1 MANRLASLK
10 SEDGRNRKIS
20 FFAGQSQTPPS
31 DMERRMEDEEESLMK
46 EWERTVKHRHEDS
59 LSIRPLSVSSGESVK
74 TSTTSN
80 MRIGSS
86 RTASLAENS
95 SGSLSFDFP
104 EIDVAERRD
113 AGLGD
118 DGVEIVDDESRRFA
132 YFDSPDTGQRC
143 MKMDLNVEGFEPKDI
158 TVKSLGGR
166 LVIHGISWEIV
177 DGVRHTN
184 EFCRKI
190 KLPDEVAAESVRC
203 TFSDHVLAIEAPLR
217 SQRASANGSQD
228 SNKIPLNC
236 PVILSDENGRYLSLT
251 VEIGRIF
258 KPCDVVVK
266 VKGQRTISI
275 VAEAVENTAFSRMNA
290 RLDREF
296 DLPEKIDRKSLK
308 AGCTEDLLL
317 KIVARVKNDS
327 PDSAEHDLGNCI
339 L

>member
-74 TSTTSN
+74 TSATSN

-104 EIDVAERRD
+104 EIDVAERRA
-113 AGLGD
+113 AGL
-118 DGVEIVDDESRRFA
+118 GVEIVDDESRRFA

-166 LVIHGISWEIV
+166 LVIHGISWDIV

-266 VKGQRTISI
+266 VKGQQTISI

-327 PDSAEHDLGNCI
+327 PDSAEHNLGNCI